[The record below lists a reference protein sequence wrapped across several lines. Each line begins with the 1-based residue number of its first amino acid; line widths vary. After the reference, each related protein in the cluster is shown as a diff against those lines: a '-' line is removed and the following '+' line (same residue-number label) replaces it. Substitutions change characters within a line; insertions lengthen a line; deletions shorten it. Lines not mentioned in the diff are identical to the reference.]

1 MLIKICGITSVEDG
15 QLALDLGANAL
26 GFNFY
31 PPSPRYLSPAKAVD
45 LIDRLQ
51 GNYLRVGLFVG
62 PSIDWNLPLDA
73 FQVHGFNDPEDIPSR
88 QGRRV
93 IVATDV
99 RQWRSFPDHEI
110 ILDDSWGSGRKADLR
125 LLRSIDRP
133 FILAGGLN
141 HSNIRPA
148 IDLLQPAGVDI
159 CSGVERSPGRKD
171 PERLRRLFA
180 QLSEFV

>member
-31 PPSPRYLSPAKAVD
+31 PPSPRYLSPSRAVD
-45 LIDRLQ
+45 LIDQLQ
-51 GNYLRVGLFVG
+51 GNYLRVGIFVG
-62 PSIDWNLPLDA
+62 PSIDWTLPLDA
-73 FQVHGFNDPEDIPSR
+73 FQLHGFNDPGDIPPH

-99 RQWRSFPDHEI
+99 RRWRGFPHHEI
-110 ILDDSWGSGRKADLR
+110 ILDDSWGSGRNSDLR
-125 LLRSIDRP
+125 LLQSIDRP

-141 HSNIRPA
+141 HSNIRSA

-159 CSGVERSPGRKD
+159 CSGVEHSPGRKD
-171 PERLRRLFA
+171 PERLRRLFS